1 MVRGHPFA
9 NTADKERELNKPQF
23 LTVLL
28 TLTSLY
34 WFPVPKALP
43 TPICAGCYT
52 HLNGKRTPPH
62 PICRTFFPDGRSNL
76 LPSEHFPVLIVN
88 SLQTQLVFLKD
99 PQQNLIFLTN
109 RVGRQLSRL
118 LLERMEFEEFLPQ
131 STHMGL
137 LADLM
142 TNDGLR
148 QQDLAISTIKD
159 KGTVA
164 RGLKQLETA
173 GMITREVDPEDR
185 RQKRIYLTE
194 KAHRM
199 WAYVQDHA
207 DHTICCAQ
215 KGISPEELR
224 VCTNVLNKI
233 YHNLHL
239 QLSIPKSTNHE

>member
-1 MVRGHPFA
+1 M
-9 NTADKERELNKPQF
+9 
-23 LTVLL
+23 
-28 TLTSLY
+28 
-34 WFPVPKALP
+34 
-43 TPICAGCYT
+43 
-52 HLNGKRTPPH
+52 
-62 PICRTFFPDGRSNL
+62 
-76 LPSEHFPVLIVN
+76 
-88 SLQTQLVFLKD
+88 KD
-99 PQQNLIFLTN
+99 PHQNLIFLTN

-164 RGLKQLETA
+164 RALKQLEKA
-173 GMITREVDPEDR
+173 EIITREVDPEDR
-185 RQKRIYLTE
+185 RQKRIHLTE

-199 WAYVQDHA
+199 WTYVLEHA
-207 DHTICCAQ
+207 DHAICCAQ
-215 KGISPEELR
+215 KDIPPEELA

-233 YHNLHL
+233 YHNLHQ
-239 QLSIPKSTNHE
+239 QLSIPQSINHE